1 MSGFSCLIFVLLKIK
16 TGCYPEERDLL
27 FQKRLRLCIKNITFG
42 SEAESYSLSDIV
54 LESEMNLR
62 RRESKVCVC
71 IKCGVCVWCIQAHGC
86 VHMQRPEKNTGYHL
100 LFLPYCLEIGLLTEL
115 KDHDFG

>member
-62 RRESKVCVC
+62 RRESKVCVYKMWC
-71 IKCGVCVWCIQAHGC
+71 VCVVYTGTWMCAHAKAREEHWLSS
-86 VHMQRPEKNTGYHL
+86 VISPL
-100 LFLPYCLEIGLLTEL
+100 LP
-115 KDHDFG
+115 